1 MTTYSRLNDLLV
13 KVRSNR
19 FNLKEKSSEDILN
32 LKILSWNEMYNLLL
46 NLADIIEKSEFK
58 ADMIVGIS
66 RGGWIPARILADLL
80 DIPKL
85 ANITVEFYVGI
96 AKTKKKP
103 TITQSVS
110 LPVKEKKVL
119 IVDDLA
125 DTGESL
131 KLVSS
136 YLKNQGASEVKLATI
151 FYKPWSVIVPHYF
164 PQKTSQWV
172 VFPWEIKETV
182 KRLIGEGKNVENL
195 KKKFNSSIKNMEFL
209 DKLIQKVI
217 SEKD

>member
-1 MTTYSRLNDLLV
+1 M
-13 KVRSNR
+13 
-19 FNLKEKSSEDILN
+19 NLKEKSSENNWD
-32 LKILSWNEMYNLLL
+32 LKILSWNEMYNLVL
-46 NLADIIEKSEFK
+46 NLADIIKKSEFK
-58 ADMIVGIS
+58 FDIIVGIS

-80 DIPKL
+80 NIPKL

-96 AKTKKKP
+96 AKTRKKP

-110 LPVKEKKVL
+110 LPVKEKKIL

-136 YLKNQGASEVKLATI
+136 YLKDQGASEVKLATI
-151 FYKPWSVIVPHYF
+151 FYKPWSVIIPHYF
-164 PQKTSQWV
+164 PQETSQWV
-172 VFPWEIKETV
+172 VFPWEMKETV
-182 KRLIGEGKNVENL
+182 RRLIGEGKNVENL

-209 DKLIQKVI
+209 DELIQKVI
-217 SEKD
+217 SERD

>member
-1 MTTYSRLNDLLV
+1 
-13 KVRSNR
+13 
-19 FNLKEKSSEDILN
+19 
-32 LKILSWNEMYNLLL
+32 MYNLVL
-46 NLADIIEKSEFK
+46 NLADIIEKSEFRP
-58 ADMIVGIS
+58 DMIVGIS

-80 DIPKL
+80 NIPKL

-96 AKTKKKP
+96 AKTRKKP

-110 LPVKEKKVL
+110 LPVKEKKIL

-136 YLKNQGASEVKLATI
+136 YLKDQGASEVKLATI
-151 FYKPWSVIVPHYF
+151 FYKPWSVIIPHYF
-164 PQKTSQWV
+164 PQETSQWV
-172 VFPWEIKETV
+172 VFPWEMKETIR
-182 KRLIGEGKNVENL
+182 RLIGEGKNVENL

-209 DKLIQKVI
+209 DELIQKVI